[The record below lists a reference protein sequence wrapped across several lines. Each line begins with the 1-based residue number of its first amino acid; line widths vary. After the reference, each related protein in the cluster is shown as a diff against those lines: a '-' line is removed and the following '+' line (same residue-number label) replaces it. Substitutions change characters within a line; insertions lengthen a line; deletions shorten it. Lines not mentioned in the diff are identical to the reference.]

1 MGSININVKK
11 LVSICGSK
19 HLELFLNTVLKRQL
33 RPYANRTERTVRTI
47 LMFQY
52 LGMKSTMYLL
62 SVLLLT
68 IEFGKWHCNPWI
80 HEPVDSWLNSAQFFF
95 SFFFL
100 LAQLNSAKELLKE

>member
-68 IEFGKWHCNPWI
+68 IEFGKLHCNPWI

-95 SFFFL
+95 FFFFL
-100 LAQLNSAKELLKE
+100 LAQLNSAKEFLKE